1 MRSRYLCITLFL
13 WATLPLAAQTNLSA
27 LYSQGKYEEC
37 MALGMEQLSK
47 NAQDSM
53 ALFFQGLCY
62 IQQEKYETAYLHLK
76 DAEQTGFP
84 QTNICLAQQAL
95 CLTQLG
101 ETTTALNTLGK
112 LVEAGFGNYTIISQD
127 EFAPLHENPRFQAYQ
142 DSIHRRAFPC
152 YYDPNYTHFDFW
164 VGEWEVFAGETKA
177 GENIITKQEGGC
189 AVLEQYTTARDYVGQ
204 SYNYYDP
211 ADRLWKQIWI
221 DHTRGISNY
230 VESERKPGYLQFI
243 STDKSHP
250 AGYANLRMTFTL
262 NDDGSVRQ
270 HMEQQDAEGK
280 WQTVFDGRYVR
291 KASSQ

>member
-1 MRSRYLCITLFL
+1 MLLRLPILFSLCLAL
-13 WATLPLAAQTNLSA
+13 APLLGQGALQA
-27 LYSQGKYEEC
+27 LYSKAEYEQCLQQSETLLE
-37 MALGMEQLSK
+37 A
-47 NAQDSM
+47 NAQDSS
-53 ALFFQGLCY
+53 ALFFRGLCLIKAGNY
-62 IQQEKYETAYLHLK
+62 Q
-76 DAEQTGFP
+76 DAHTSLVAAEAANFP
-84 QTNICLAQQAL
+84 APALCKAQQAL
-95 CLTQLG
+95 CLTQLQQK
-101 ETTTALNTLGK
+101 EAAVEILQTLVDG
-112 LVEAGFGNYTIISQD
+112 GFSNYTIIDQK
-127 EFAPLHENPRFQAYQ
+127 EFSRLANMPAFKAVR
-142 DSIHRRAFPC
+142 DSVHRRSFPC

-164 VGEWEVFAGETKA
+164 VGEWDVFVGETKV
-177 GENIITKQEGGC
+177 GENQITKQDGGC

-211 ADRLWKQIWI
+211 ADGLWKQIWI

-270 HMEQQDAEGK
+270 HMEQQNAEEV

-291 KASSQ
+291 KPEDQ